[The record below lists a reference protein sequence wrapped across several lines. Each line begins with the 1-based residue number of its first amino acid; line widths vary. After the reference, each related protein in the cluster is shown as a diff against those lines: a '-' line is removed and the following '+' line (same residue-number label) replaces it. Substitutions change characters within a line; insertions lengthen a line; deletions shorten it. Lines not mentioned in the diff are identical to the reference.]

1 MQPVI
6 PLGFSCQVWPQCGRA
21 PGRPPLAK
29 VLETE
34 LSVLP
39 IVMCVVPVETNIVIF
54 HLQDSMPAE
63 KFSADLKAKG
73 VRAQHTSKHM
83 IRLV

>member
-1 MQPVI
+1 VDGLQDDHR
-6 PLGFSCQVWPQCGRA
+6 W
-21 PGRPPLAK
+21 AK

-54 HLQDSMPAE
+54 HLQDSMPA
-63 KFSADLKAKG
+63 KNFPL
-73 VRAQHTSKHM
+73 T
-83 IRLV
+83 